1 MTVDEPPV
9 PGGASAPLVLLCC
22 ALAGAG
28 TMVVELAAVR
38 LVAPWFGASHVV
50 WSNVIGVVLL
60 ALTMGYVLGGRLACG
75 ARPARSMGMA
85 IAVAAVWVALLPFGA
100 QSICRLFMPE
110 ATALDQ
116 ALVLFTWGSL
126 AASLLLFLPAAV
138 LLGAVSPLA
147 TEVLARLEHLRAGQ
161 AGGRVLAAA
170 TLGSLLGVFG
180 TSHLLLPML
189 GVRGTFLLAAV
200 FLMGGATLLLWCARD
215 SRLLLLLWLPLLGL
229 GQLDA
234 HGPAVSPGERL
245 LGAAESGYQ
254 SIRVIESGEA
264 DTQSRRMVV
273 NEALDSFQ
281 SVWGPSPGL
290 LGGGHY
296 YDLFTL
302 PLAWQEVPPS
312 WNLLVLG
319 LGAGTAVRVMGGVL
333 PEDTELVWTGVEIDP
348 AVVRLGQEHM
358 DLAAEPPSQIL
369 TGWDSRAAL
378 AVLPGPF
385 EQIILDSYANNMEI
399 PFHLATVEFFSEA
412 LDKLS
417 PGGWLTL
424 NAAGFGVQDSLIVSL
439 AGTLAAAADS
449 RALILEVPFSRNAM
463 VFVRRDGEIPFGT
476 EAAKFEAP
484 APIQVLLQS
493 LGAPGT
499 YRWVEPASAG
509 DLLTDD
515 RAPLEQLQ
523 RASIARGRGDWGKQG
538 LAQESRP

>member
-1 MTVDEPPV
+1 
-9 PGGASAPLVLLCC
+9 
-22 ALAGAG
+22 
-28 TMVVELAAVR
+28 
-38 LVAPWFGASHVV
+38 
-50 WSNVIGVVLL
+50 
-60 ALTMGYVLGGRLACG
+60 
-75 ARPARSMGMA
+75 
-85 IAVAAVWVALLPFGA
+85 
-100 QSICRLFMPE
+100 
-110 ATALDQ
+110 
-116 ALVLFTWGSL
+116 
-126 AASLLLFLPAAV
+126 
-138 LLGAVSPLA
+138 
-147 TEVLARLEHLRAGQ
+147 
-161 AGGRVLAAA
+161 
-170 TLGSLLGVFG
+170 
-180 TSHLLLPML
+180 ML

-200 FLMGGATLLLWCARD
+200 FLMGGATLLLWCAKD

-234 HGPAVSPGERL
+234 HGPAISSGERL
-245 LGAAESGYQ
+245 LGAAESSYQ
-254 SIRVIESGEA
+254 SIRVIESGGA
-264 DTQSRRMVV
+264 DNPSRRLVV

-281 SVWGPSPGL
+281 SVWSPRPGL

-296 YDLFTL
+296 YDLFAL
-302 PLAWQEVPPS
+302 PLAWQEVPPT

-319 LGAGTAVRVMGGVL
+319 LGAGTAVRVIGGVL

-358 DLAAEPPSQIL
+358 DLAAEPPSRVL

-378 AVLPGPF
+378 AVLSGPF

-412 LDKLS
+412 LDKLA

-439 AGTLAAAADS
+439 AGTLAAAADR

-463 VFVRRDGEIPFGT
+463 VFVRRDGEIPFGI

-484 APIQVLLQS
+484 APIQTLLQS

-499 YRWVEPASAG
+499 FRWVEPASAD

-523 RASIARGRGDWGKQG
+523 RASIARGRRDWGKQG
-538 LAQESRP
+538 LPQESQP